1 MLIRKKKFYI
11 FRTKPNLMDSNLID
25 FVEFIGIQNM
35 MVMVKLIV
43 LIYLVGILSM
53 SDMQLNIQI
62 TSFRIYKLIQNK
74 IE

>member
-1 MLIRKKKFYI
+1 
-11 FRTKPNLMDSNLID
+11 MDSNLID